1 MGTEDQKSALP
12 RLFHFT
18 RVRAVSQPHVRYDSR
33 DREEEEE
40 AENVRGWLARVG
52 GGPLR
57 LHAFDL
63 WRRVDVVLSFPK
75 SETRE

>member
-1 MGTEDQKSALP
+1 M
-12 RLFHFT
+12 
-18 RVRAVSQPHVRYDSR
+18 RYDSR

>member
-1 MGTEDQKSALP
+1 MDEKFQKSELQTF
-12 RLFHFT
+12 LQFV
-18 RVRAVSQPHVRYDSR
+18 RVRVPHVRYDSR